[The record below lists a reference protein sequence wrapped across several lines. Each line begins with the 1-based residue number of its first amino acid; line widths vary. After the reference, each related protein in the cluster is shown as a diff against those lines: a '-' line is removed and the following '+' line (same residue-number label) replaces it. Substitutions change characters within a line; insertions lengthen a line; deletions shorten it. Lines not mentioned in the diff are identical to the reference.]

1 MSVHVSKTNSQN
13 VFDFPKSKLRMSNLL
28 HKVTCFAIVYT
39 VTKTTESLKCQTDQL
54 KETLTTKMVTK
65 HKNKKVTS

>member
-1 MSVHVSKTNSQN
+1 
-13 VFDFPKSKLRMSNLL
+13 MSNLL
-28 HKVTCFAIVYT
+28 HKVMCFAIAYT

-65 HKNKKVTS
+65 HKNKKVTF